1 MTVQT
6 NLFQL
11 LQEESLSHNAELQ
24 YKIADI
30 YYSGTKDT
38 ERDYTK
44 AFEWLTKASQN
55 NHAISQ
61 FALASCYA
69 NGFGIDKN
77 PLKAFEYYNLS
88 ANNGNKHAYYN
99 LAQCYENGTGVKQ
112 DLFKAL
118 SFYIK
123 SVLAGNQNGEQ
134 QIKQLYKAAS
144 ETNLNVN
151 HFCPSTVPH
160 ELSNLN
166 FIKTNVFYTDN
177 IDTVAEFIIAHKAI
191 PEKDEEEFDFDE
203 KDIRE
208 LSKYHKKIYGTAGT
222 IANQKAESFSFS
234 DSDGY
239 GLVLLCS
246 YTVNEKPFVMYLFCV
261 FDSEELSNGIGKQLR
276 TTSTANKNELSD
288 LIERLENGEQ
298 LSDEDTAHFSELL
311 SDFLTQK
318 AKTAFQLSGN
328 QLVILCYL
336 ATWTIAAIL
345 FAKFFF

>member
-6 NLFQL
+6 NLSQL

-30 YYSGTKDT
+30 YFSGTNDT
-38 ERDYTK
+38 ERDYNK
-44 AFEWLTKASQN
+44 AFKWLTKASQN

-69 NGFGIDKN
+69 NGFGTDKN
-77 PLKAFEYYNLS
+77 PQKAFEYYKLS

-99 LAQCYENGTGVKQ
+99 LAQCYENGAGAKQ

-123 SVLAGNQNGEQ
+123 SVLAGNQSCEQ

-151 HFCPSTVPH
+151 HFSPLTVPH

-177 IDTVAEFIIAHKAI
+177 IDIVAEFIIAHKAI
-191 PEKDEEEFDFDE
+191 PEKEEEFVFDE
-203 KDIRE
+203 KDIKD

-222 IANQKAESFSFS
+222 ITNPKAESFSFS

-239 GLVLLCS
+239 GIVLLTS
-246 YTVNEKPFVMYLFCV
+246 YTVNEKPFVVYLFCF
-261 FDSEELSNGIGKQLR
+261 FDAEEVSNGIGKQLR
-276 TTSTANKNELSD
+276 TASTVNQNEISE

-311 SDFLTQK
+311 SDILTQK

>member
-30 YYSGTKDT
+30 YFSGTKDT
-38 ERDYTK
+38 EHDYTK
-44 AFEWLTKASQN
+44 AFKWLAKASQN

-69 NGFGIDKN
+69 NGFGTDKN

-123 SVLAGNQNGEQ
+123 SVLAGNQSCEQ
-134 QIKQLYKAAS
+134 QIKQLYTDIS

-151 HFCPSTVPH
+151 HFSPSTVPH

-191 PEKDEEEFDFDE
+191 PEKDEEEFDLDE

-208 LSKYHKKIYGTAGT
+208 LSKFHKKIYGTAGT
-222 IANQKAESFSFS
+222 IANLKTESFSFS

-246 YTVNEKPFVMYLFCV
+246 YTVNKKTFVMYLFCF
-261 FDSEELSNGIGKQLR
+261 FDSEEVSNGIGKQLR
-276 TTSTANKNELSD
+276 TASTVNQNEISE
-288 LIERLENGEQ
+288 LIERLENGEE
-298 LSDEDTAHFSELL
+298 LSDEDMNHYSEVI
-311 SDFLTQK
+311 SNIITQK
-318 AKTAFQLSGN
+318 TKSAFQLN
-328 QLVILCYL
+328 ADKLVILRRL
-336 ATWTIAAIL
+336 TVWTIVIIL
-345 FAKFFF
+345 LAKFFF